1 MKKIIGR
8 ILLICIVYIGLC
20 IIESKAASAGIVSTD
35 KTVNSGEN
43 VTISISSSQ
52 ILGSY
57 AIELID
63 DGGLTLIS
71 ASGGEVS
78 VDQKKVTSTSTTGTT
93 SLASFTFKVPEVTES
108 KTYSVQFSATIL
120 EGPNLEEYDD
130 TNNTARITVNPKEDP
145 VEEPNTDD
153 NTETPNTDNNE
164 QNTPPSQVEYPT
176 ETKPQENEEQET
188 PKSSN
193 NYLSSL
199 SIGTGTL
206 SPEFYRET
214 YEYTVEFGEDIN
226 LYELTSLELS
236 AQAEDSR
243 AKVSGA
249 GTIELVEGE
258 NTININVTAENGS
271 VRTYTVKVV
280 KPAKVEQSALR
291 LAGVVINGVKENG
304 EFQSIEF
311 SLEPETFEYNLTVP
325 NTIKS
330 LSINPTTENE
340 DIIIEVTGAESLKE
354 GQNTILIIL
363 TSPSDETIKTTYTLN
378 VERQA
383 APMQENN
390 TEDKNQTKIIIIGGT
405 IGGVLLLIII
415 IAIVKHAKKKKRLE
429 ASDEDDYEI
438 EDENQESDVN
448 YPNYNKDNEEDD
460 DEENYPFRG
469 ISKNKDL
476 LEKENKNE
484 KIEEQTM
491 PTTDDIE
498 NPKLKWDDFVNND
511 EENEEESNNIK
522 RKNKRG
528 KRFL

>member
-1 MKKIIGR
+1 MKKLSKKSLVIFFIY
-8 ILLICIVYIGLC
+8 ILLVNLIPNNVY
-20 IIESKAASAGIVSTD
+20 AVASASMSVESNTIYVGESTQ
-35 KTVNSGEN
+35 
-43 VTISISSSQ
+43 ISIN
-52 ILGSY
+52 IVNT
-57 AIELID
+57 ETWEFT
-63 DGGLTLIS
+63 LT
-71 ASGGEVS
+71 ASGGELSNSKDGDAYGKEETKTAMTTTFTASKPGKYTISFMGTIAGSDLTNLVDASGS
-78 VDQKKVTSTSTTGTT
+78 VEI
-93 SLASFTFKVPEVTES
+93 EVKE
-108 KTYSVQFSATIL
+108 KEQ
-120 EGPNLEEYDD
+120 
-130 TNNTARITVNPKEDP
+130 EDP